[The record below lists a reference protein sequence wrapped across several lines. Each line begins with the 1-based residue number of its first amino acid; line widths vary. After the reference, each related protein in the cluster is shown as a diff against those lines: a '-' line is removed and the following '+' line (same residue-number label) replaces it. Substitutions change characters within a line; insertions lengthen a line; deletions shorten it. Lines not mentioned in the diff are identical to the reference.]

1 MRTNLDAI
9 TENKRLYEDSKFR
22 YNLNISHL
30 LKLDCDK
37 LIKWKNKFT
46 EYSQDDFFEKIYREG
61 MGFPDENQ
69 LEEKHPLDILY
80 ELNPI
85 NHSLRG

>member
-1 MRTNLDAI
+1 MI
-9 TENKRLYEDSKFR
+9 
-22 YNLNISHL
+22 
-30 LKLDCDK
+30 
-37 LIKWKNKFT
+37 
-46 EYSQDDFFEKIYREG
+46 FFEKIYREG

-69 LEEKHPLDILY
+69 LEEKYPLDILY